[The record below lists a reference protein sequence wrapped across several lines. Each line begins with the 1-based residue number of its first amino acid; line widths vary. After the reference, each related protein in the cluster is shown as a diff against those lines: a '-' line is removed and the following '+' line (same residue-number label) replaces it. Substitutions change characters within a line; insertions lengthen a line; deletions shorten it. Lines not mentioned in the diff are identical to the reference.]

1 MLLLNCSLYYSM
13 IKLNNKTYTCP
24 VDLTL
29 SFIGGK
35 WKLLILSHLHQ
46 NGRKSYSEIRDNL
59 PGVSEKM
66 LSQQLKELEKDNLVQ
81 KEIVSKKPLRVDYRL
96 SENGTSLAPL
106 YEFISKWGILYLQQN
121 GIDYLKDQHLY
132 K

>member
-1 MLLLNCSLYYSM
+1 MISLH
-13 IKLNNKTYTCP
+13 NKTYTCP
-24 VDLTL
+24 VDVTL

-46 NGRKSYSEIRDNL
+46 FEKKSYSEIRDNL

-66 LSQQLKELEKDNLVQ
+66 LSQQLKELERDKLIE
-81 KEIVSKKPLRVDYRL
+81 KIVISNKPYRVEYSL
-96 SENGTSLAPL
+96 SGFGKSLSPL
-106 YEFISKWGILYLQQN
+106 YTFVSEWGIKYLKEN
-121 GIDYLKDQHLY
+121 GIDYVKDQELY